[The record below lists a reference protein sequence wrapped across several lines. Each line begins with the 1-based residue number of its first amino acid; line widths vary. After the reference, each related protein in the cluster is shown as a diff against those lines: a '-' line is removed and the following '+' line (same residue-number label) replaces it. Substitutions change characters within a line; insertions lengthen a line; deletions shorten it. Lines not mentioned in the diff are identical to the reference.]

1 MMYTWICTG
10 CGILLHRSIPIC
22 PLCLEKGP
30 ERSTEMKVAM
40 INKNLGEVMKT
51 FDSVDEACFYTDM
64 SKTYL
69 LNCLEGREPEA
80 GGFLWRYVE
89 DSE

>member
-1 MMYTWICTG
+1 
-10 CGILLHRSIPIC
+10 
-22 PLCLEKGP
+22 
-30 ERSTEMKVAM
+30 MKIAM
-40 INKNLGEVMKT
+40 INKNMGEVVKT

-80 GGFLWRYVE
+80 GGFLWKYLE
-89 DSE
+89 E

>member
-1 MMYTWICTG
+1 
-10 CGILLHRSIPIC
+10 
-22 PLCLEKGP
+22 
-30 ERSTEMKVAM
+30 MKVAM

-64 SKTYL
+64 SKTFL